1 MDQPAPGAQALSVT
15 AKSRS
20 SGVLVF
26 GRISYDLNPLESNTP
41 LEDVRTFERSVGGFA
56 GNVATGLGRLGVPTA
71 ILSAVGDD
79 PHGRYVRRWL
89 ADEGVDTTLLLVHP
103 TLRTALAFYE
113 SWPPDRFPITLFRS
127 PTAPDW
133 EITIGQVPAEALSR
147 AGTLLISGT
156 GLARPA
162 SFETTQAL
170 VHGQAGTDGRGRRI
184 VLDLDWRPMAWD
196 DPADFAERVRTV
208 LADVDVIV
216 GGDQEFAAAGLAP
229 DELAAEARLLVIV
242 KHGPDGA
249 SVGTEAGF
257 VAVPGLAIEVT
268 TGLGAGDAFVAAL
281 VACLHQGQ
289 PPEEAVRRANAA
301 GAIVAS
307 RPMCS
312 PAMPRMNEIDD
323 LLLNGRLAPA
333 ARTEARTT

>member
-1 MDQPAPGAQALSVT
+1 
-15 AKSRS
+15 
-20 SGVLVF
+20 
-26 GRISYDLNPLESNTP
+26 
-41 LEDVRTFERSVGGFA
+41 VGGFA
-56 GNVATGLGRLGVPTA
+56 GNVATGLARLGVPTA

-133 EITIGQVPAEALSR
+133 EITSDQVPADALNR
-147 AGTLLISGT
+147 AGTLLVSGT

-162 SFETTQAL
+162 SFETTRAL
-170 VHGQAGTDGRGRRI
+170 VHGQAGSDGRAQRVVGQRV

-196 DPADFAERVRTV
+196 HAADFAERVRAM

-216 GGDQEFAAAGLAP
+216 GGDQEFAAAGLSP
-229 DELAAEARLLVIV
+229 DELAGQGRLLVIV

-249 SVGTEAGF
+249 SVGTAAGF
-257 VAVPGLAIEVT
+257 VDVPGLAIEVT

-281 VACLHQGQ
+281 VASLHQGL
-289 PPEEAVRRANAA
+289 PPDEAVRRANAA

-312 PAMPRMNEIDD
+312 PAMPRMSEIDD
-323 LLLNGRLAPA
+323 LLRHGHLTPA
-333 ARTEARTT
+333 AQTEARAT